1 MDFVIVG
8 AAETPGLRWFRQGLW
23 QALRAHGHTFLEEP
37 TPTVRLVLNFTR
49 SERPRPFRRK
59 SQGTFVTSIVELP
72 EAPADFLKTC
82 YPILVRALSN
92 LLIALVPGGRYSSVN
107 GARWE
112 AHFITL
118 ELGHYV
124 EACGEDEADFFER
137 IYRRLAPLA
146 QARLV
151 INNEFHPDLPPEL
164 WNGNERTEKL
174 KEAGRFLASLNLLPA
189 PFPLEEILPPRD
201 FQHVKRL
208 YGLGGLS
215 YGNLSVRED
224 AQRFWMS
231 ASGVDK
237 GNLQVIGRDILL
249 VKGYDAARNV
259 ILLSVPP
266 HIEPRRVSVDA
277 IEHWMIYREH
287 PEVGAIIHVHAWMEG
302 IPVTTVNYPCGTWE
316 LAAEVAELVRQAP
329 DPARAVIGLRNHGIT
344 VTGRSLEDIM
354 ERLRGRVIP
363 QVPME

>member
-1 MDFVIVG
+1 MEFTIVG
-8 AAETPGLRWFRQGLW
+8 EARTPGLRWFRDGLW
-23 QALRAHGHTFLEEP
+23 GTLRAHGHSFLEEP
-37 TPTVRLVLNFTR
+37 TRDIRLVLNFTDPA
-49 SERPRPFRRK
+49 RPRPFRRK
-59 SQGTFVTSIVELP
+59 SQGTFVASIVELP
-72 EAPADFLKTC
+72 EVPSEFLRAC

-92 LLIALVPGGRYSSVN
+92 LLIALIPGA
-107 GARWE
+107 GADGGVRWE
-112 AHFITL
+112 AHFVTL

-124 EACGEDEADFFER
+124 EACRDDEVDFFER

-164 WNGNERTEKL
+164 WGGNERTEKL
-174 KEAGRFLASLNLLPA
+174 KAAGRFLASLNLLPA

-201 FQHVKRL
+201 LLHVKRL

-224 AQRFWMS
+224 AERFWMS

-249 VKGYDAARNV
+249 VKGYDAQRNV

-287 PEVGAIIHVHAWMEG
+287 PEVGALIHVHAWMEG

-316 LAAEVAELVRQAP
+316 LAVEVAELVRRAP
-329 DPARAVIGLRNHGIT
+329 DPARAVIGLCNHGIT
-344 VTGRSLEDIM
+344 VTGRDLDDIM

-363 QVPME
+363 QVPMV

>member
-37 TPTVRLVLNFTR
+37 TPTIRLVLNFTR
-49 SERPRPFRRK
+49 PERPRPFRRK
-59 SQGTFVTSIVELP
+59 SQGTFVASVVELP
-72 EAPADFLKTC
+72 EAPTDFLKTC

-92 LLIALVPGGRYSSVN
+92 LLIALVPGGRSSSVN

-174 KEAGRFLASLNLLPA
+174 KEAGRFL
-189 PFPLEEILPPRD
+189 PPSPWRRS
-201 FQHVKRL
+201 FRP
-208 YGLGGLS
+208 GIS
-215 YGNLSVRED
+215 ST
-224 AQRFWMS
+224 S
-231 ASGVDK
+231 SGFT
-237 GNLQVIGRDILL
+237 G
-249 VKGYDAARNV
+249 
-259 ILLSVPP
+259 
-266 HIEPRRVSVDA
+266 
-277 IEHWMIYREH
+277 W
-287 PEVGAIIHVHAWMEG
+287 
-302 IPVTTVNYPCGTWE
+302 
-316 LAAEVAELVRQAP
+316 
-329 DPARAVIGLRNHGIT
+329 AV
-344 VTGRSLEDIM
+344 
-354 ERLRGRVIP
+354 
-363 QVPME
+363 

>member
-1 MDFVIVG
+1 MDFVIIG
-8 AAETPGLRWFRQGLW
+8 QADTPGLRWFRDGLW
-23 QALRAHGHTFLEEP
+23 QTLRAHGHVFQEEP
-37 TPTVRLVLNFTR
+37 TPNIRLVLNFTDP
-49 SERPRPFRRK
+49 SQPRPFRRK
-59 SQGTFVTSIVELP
+59 SQGTFVASIVEPAGASRRFP
-72 EAPADFLKTC
+72 EDLLSHPGPRPFQSSYRADPGNRPAP
-82 YPILVRALSN
+82 SN
-92 LLIALVPGGRYSSVN
+92 GR
-107 GARWE
+107 RWE
-112 AHFITL
+112 AHFVTL

-224 AQRFWMS
+224 AERFWMS

-249 VKGYDAARNV
+249 VKGYDAERNV

-277 IEHWMIYREH
+277 IEHWMI
-287 PEVGAIIHVHAWMEG
+287 
-302 IPVTTVNYPCGTWE
+302 
-316 LAAEVAELVRQAP
+316 
-329 DPARAVIGLRNHGIT
+329 
-344 VTGRSLEDIM
+344 
-354 ERLRGRVIP
+354 
-363 QVPME
+363 